1 MAVAR
6 RAALLA
12 TAALLGTALLAGCTS
27 PSADT
32 RTQSG
37 LIPAAQRKA
46 APTVSGE
53 LLDGGTFDLAAQK
66 GHVVVVNF
74 WASWCAPCRAEAAD
88 LEDVY
93 QATKDSG
100 VVFVGINIRD
110 EKDKAIAFH
119 DGRAGYPSLFDPAGK
134 ISLAFSD
141 VPPSA
146 IPSTLVI
153 DRDGRIAS
161 ITRRDIRKADL
172 QPLVEQV
179 DAENG

>member
-1 MAVAR
+1 MALTR
-6 RAALLA
+6 RAALLG
-12 TAALLGTALLAGCTS
+12 TLALIAGCSS
-27 PSADT
+27 PTADT

-37 LIPAAQRKA
+37 VIEAAKRKPAPAV
-46 APTVSGE
+46 TGD
-53 LLDGGTFDLAAQK
+53 LLEGGTFDLSAQR

-74 WASWCAPCRAEAAD
+74 WASWCSPCRAEAAD
-88 LEDVY
+88 LESLY
-93 QATKDSG
+93 QATKASG

-119 DGRAGYPSLFDPAGK
+119 QGRASYPSLFDPAGK
-134 ISLAFSD
+134 IALGFSD

-161 ITRRDIRKADL
+161 ITRRDIRATEL
-172 QPLVEQV
+172 QPLVDQV
-179 DAENG
+179 VAENG

>member
-1 MAVAR
+1 MGWTRRALVLALAAGVAVA
-6 RAALLA
+6 A
-12 TAALLGTALLAGCTS
+12 AGCTS
-27 PSADT
+27 QTADT

-37 LIPAAQRKA
+37 LIAVKDRKA
-46 APTVSGE
+46 APAVSGD
-53 LLDGGTFDLAAQK
+53 LLGGGTFDLAAQK

-88 LEDVY
+88 LEGVY
-93 QATKDSG
+93 KATKDSG

-110 EKDKAIAFH
+110 DKDKAIAFH
-119 DGRAGYPSLFDPAGK
+119 DGRASYPSLFDPAGK

-161 ITRRDIRKADL
+161 ITRRDIRKAEL

-179 DAENG
+179 VTENG